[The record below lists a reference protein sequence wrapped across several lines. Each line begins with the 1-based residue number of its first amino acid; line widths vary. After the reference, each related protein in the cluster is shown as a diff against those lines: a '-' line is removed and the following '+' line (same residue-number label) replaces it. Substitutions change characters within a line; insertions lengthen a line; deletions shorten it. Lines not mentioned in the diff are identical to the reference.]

1 MLDDHLDMT
10 LDPAEE
16 ERNAQIDA
24 LRDQLADHLTRLD
37 HHAVAALS
45 TLARLRADDVYDIEY
60 VEGTGA
66 AAFVHHLQ
74 SLQHTIAAVRAL
86 NPDNS

>member
-66 AAFVHHLQ
+66 PQ
-74 SLQHTIAAVRAL
+74 RSYTTS
-86 NPDNS
+86 NPCNTRSRPSVP